1 MTNTSFENNLA
12 RLEVFSERVAEL
24 PPDAWTRLRLRHA
37 QLCGSTPS
45 ALLARTEL
53 AAAPYAIVLPDG
65 GDVPVIRL
73 IQWTSDGIGKVI
85 SGAKELAF
93 SVAPALD
100 EPSHPR
106 TTSTGNP
113 RADRF
118 IDAMHRLRSTTRALG
133 PYQLGLSTLVH
144 AVAEAIVRRTIL
156 GEAHFRRI
164 YSLIE
169 SEIPLSATDPITAA
183 D

>member
-1 MTNTSFENNLA
+1 MANTSFENNLA

-45 ALLARTEL
+45 ALLARAEL

-73 IQWTSDGIGKVI
+73 IQWTSDGIGKAI
-85 SGAKELAF
+85 FGAKELAF
-93 SVAPALD
+93 SVAPSLD
-100 EPSHPR
+100 EPSRPR

-113 RADRF
+113 RSDQY
-118 IDAMHRLRSTTRALG
+118 IDAMHRIHVVTQALG
-133 PYQLGLSTLVH
+133 PYQLGLSTLVQ
-144 AVAEAIVRRTIL
+144 AVAQAIVSRTIL

-169 SEIPLSATDPITAA
+169 SEIPLSATDPSTPAH
-183 D
+183 

>member
-1 MTNTSFENNLA
+1 MANTSFENNLA

-45 ALLARTEL
+45 ALLARAEL

-73 IQWTSDGIGKVI
+73 IQWTSDGIGKAI
-85 SGAKELAF
+85 FSAKELAF
-93 SVAPALD
+93 SVAPSLD
-100 EPSHPR
+100 EPSRPR

-113 RADRF
+113 RTDRF
-118 IDAMHRLRSTTRALG
+118 IDAMHRLRGTTRALG

-144 AVAEAIVRRTIL
+144 AVAEAILRRTIL
-156 GEAHFRRI
+156 GEAQFRRI
-164 YSLIE
+164 YSWIE
-169 SEIPLSATDPITAA
+169 SEIPLSSTDPITAA